1 MTWRGIWKTSPFMKM
16 ADFSGRK
23 KKKLSVDIQLTFVY
37 LHDFF
42 KFSGIGMNLNWD
54 AGDRNFLQEE
64 AAHVSVEI

>member
-1 MTWRGIWKTSPFMKM
+1 M
-16 ADFSGRK
+16 AGK

>member
-1 MTWRGIWKTSPFMKM
+1 MEDLPVYE
-16 ADFSGRK
+16 DGRLQWQEK